1 VLGDVL
7 ADVVRLAFIAAPFF
21 LVCRYR
27 LLLPS
32 DAASGGN
39 APAPLRAT
47 STPLDPHARHT
58 GSRLEIVSRRILR
71 VGAGLGAARQWGH
84 LCAAR
89 ARRGATEPEDVLY
102 RSGTPS
108 LGKFDRS
115 KH

>member
-1 VLGDVL
+1 
-7 ADVVRLAFIAAPFF
+7 
-21 LVCRYR
+21 
-27 LLLPS
+27 
-32 DAASGGN
+32 
-39 APAPLRAT
+39 
-47 STPLDPHARHT
+47 
-58 GSRLEIVSRRILR
+58 
-71 VGAGLGAARQWGH
+71 